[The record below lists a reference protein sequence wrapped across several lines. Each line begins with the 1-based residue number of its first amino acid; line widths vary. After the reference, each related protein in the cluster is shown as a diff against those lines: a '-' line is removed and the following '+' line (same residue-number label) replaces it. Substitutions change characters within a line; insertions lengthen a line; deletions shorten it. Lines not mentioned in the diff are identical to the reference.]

1 VVCVVL
7 LSMSTFN
14 KKTGY
19 KMANREVG
27 YRGTKFSPYCFQ
39 RQLRDKKDDGV
50 TDTLEEMKNCV
61 VKQITFKE
69 AQSFILDFEW
79 LGTMGT
85 TKFSYG
91 VFTNDRLTAV
101 YCFGLTAGTAALS
114 QVFGEEHK
122 KRGLVLVRGAC
133 APWAHK
139 HMSSFGM
146 GKVLPTL
153 HKERDIDYLI
163 AYSDPEAGEIGT
175 VYQAT
180 NWNFYGMTTPVNYL
194 VRPDGKRSDPKLI
207 SKYAKKKG
215 ITYAEQ
221 KQLFVDEGY
230 TFEKGSPKL
239 KYFKIIGNKTI
250 RKELTKKLKVPVY
263 KYLKRMDNMEDLY
276 KVFKEQNKKPKNI

>member
-1 VVCVVL
+1 
-7 LSMSTFN
+7 MSKFD
-14 KKTGY
+14 KRTGY
-19 KMANREVG
+19 KMAARQVG

-39 RQLRDKKDDGV
+39 RQLRDQKDTGEQ
-50 TDTLEEMKNCV
+50 DTLEEMKKCE
-61 VKQITFKE
+61 VKLITFKE
-69 AQSFILDFEW
+69 AQEFILDFEW

-91 VFTNDRLTAV
+91 VYTNDRLTAV

-114 QVFGEEHK
+114 QVFGEVNK

-133 APWAHK
+133 APWSHK

-146 GKVLPTL
+146 GKVLPIL
-153 HKERDIDYLI
+153 HENQNIDFLI

-180 NWNFYGMTTPVNYL
+180 NWSFYGLTAPVTYL

-207 SKYAKKKG
+207 SKYAKKNN
-215 ITYAEQ
+215 ITYTEQ
-221 KQLFVDEGY
+221 KQRFVDEGY

-239 KYFKIIGNKTI
+239 KYFKILGNKTI
-250 RKELTKKLKVPVY
+250 NKELTKLVKVPVY
-263 KYLKRMDNMEDLY
+263 QYLKRKDNMQEVYED
-276 KVFKEQNKKPKNI
+276 FKKIKK